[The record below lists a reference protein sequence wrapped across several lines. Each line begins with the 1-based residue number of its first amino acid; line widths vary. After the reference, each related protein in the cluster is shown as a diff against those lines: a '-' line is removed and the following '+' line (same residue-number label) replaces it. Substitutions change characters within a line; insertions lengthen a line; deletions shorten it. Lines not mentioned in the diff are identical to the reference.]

1 MNNKKIVY
9 SVLGLFAVIFLLLAG
24 YMAYFTVF
32 ESKDIAV
39 HPYNRRLDHLEGEVV
54 RGTIY
59 DANGNILAVTEDGE
73 RSYPYGSR
81 YAHAVGYS
89 GVGKYGAES
98 LTNIE
103 LLYPDYN
110 LKSIFQNTFTGKKFE
125 GRDVVLT
132 LDDRLQKATEEAMA
146 GYKGAV
152 VILEPS
158 TGKIK
163 TMYASPGFNP
173 NNVAANWDSLVADE
187 ENSPLIN
194 RATQGLYPPGSIF
207 KVIPTIALIEAYPE
221 YKDIVYQ
228 CTGSIAK
235 ENYSIKCYNGIVHGE
250 VTLKEAFEKSCNTYF
265 VNLQEYISAKQLE
278 EVSERL
284 LFNTAF
290 PLDLEYS
297 KSRLDVG
304 KDNTHFDISAAY
316 IGQGKT
322 LVTPIH
328 MAMLAS
334 MIANDGVLMEPY
346 IFDYSKN
353 EKGKVL
359 LKNLPSYHKALIDE
373 KTAKILQ
380 ELMMGVVDTGTAS
393 RLSTR
398 GLIAGGKT
406 GTAENETGRDHSWFI
421 GFAQNKERLE
431 EEIAFAVIVE
441 NGGQGAKSL
450 EITQQILRAFVY
462 LE

>member
-1 MNNKKIVY
+1 MSNKKIVY
-9 SVLGLFAVIFLLLAG
+9 SILGLFVTIFLLLAG
-24 YMAYFTVF
+24 YMTYFTVF

-59 DANGNILAVTEDGE
+59 DTNGNILAVTENGE
-73 RSYPYGSR
+73 RVYPYKSR
-81 YAHAVGYS
+81 YAHAVGYA

-98 LTNIE
+98 LANIE

-110 LKSIFQNTFTGKKFE
+110 LKSIFENTFTGKKFE

-132 LDDRLQKATEEAMA
+132 LDDRLQKASEEAME

-163 TMYASPGFNP
+163 TMYANP
-173 NNVAANWDSLVADE
+173 TFDPNEIAANWDNLVSDE

-194 RATQGLYPPGSIF
+194 RVTQGLYPPGSIF
-207 KVIPTIALIEAYPE
+207 KIIPTIAFLESYPE
-221 YKDIVYQ
+221 YENIVYE
-228 CTGSIAK
+228 CTGRIRK
-235 ENYSIKCYNGIVHGE
+235 EDYSIKCYNEIAHGKI
-250 VTLKEAFEKSCNTYF
+250 TLKEAFEKSCNTYF
-265 VNLQEYISAKQLE
+265 VNLQDYVFAKNLQ
-278 EVSERL
+278 EVGERL
-284 LFNTAF
+284 LFNKAF
-290 PLDLEYS
+290 PLNMEYS
-297 KSRLDVG
+297 KSRLDLS
-304 KDNTHFDISAAY
+304 KNNTEFDLSATY

-359 LKNLPSYHKALIDE
+359 LKNLPSYHKALVDE
-373 KTAKILQ
+373 KTVKILQ
-380 ELMMGVVDTGTAS
+380 ELMREVVDTGTAS
-393 RLSTR
+393 KLSTR
-398 GLIAGGKT
+398 GLMVGGKT
-406 GTAENETGRDHSWFI
+406 GTAENETGKDHSWFI
-421 GFAQNKERLE
+421 GFAQNEERPE
-431 EEIAFAVIVE
+431 EEIAFAIIVE
-441 NGGQGAKSL
+441 NGGQGAKAL